1 MIKNTQKIKKYDK
14 NERKIELKYK
24 KFCDIIKENEEKE
37 PFHSSWTS
45 EHAPKIF
52 GEQLRT
58 SRVKNREEKCKAR
71 KFCERKCFKVN
82 DLWVGLDLELLKE
95 NAS

>member
-1 MIKNTQKIKKYDK
+1 MTK

-24 KFCDIIKENEEKE
+24 KFCDIIKENGEKE
-37 PFHSSWTS
+37 PFQLLWTS

-58 SRVKNREEKCKAR
+58 SRVKNREGKCKAR
-71 KFCERKCFKVN
+71 KFCERKCFKVD